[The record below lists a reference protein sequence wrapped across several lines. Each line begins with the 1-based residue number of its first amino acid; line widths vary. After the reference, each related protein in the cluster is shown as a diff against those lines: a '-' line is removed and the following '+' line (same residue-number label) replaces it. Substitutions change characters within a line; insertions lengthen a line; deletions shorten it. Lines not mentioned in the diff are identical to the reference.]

1 MSISETSD
9 TMEWG
14 DYPRPSL
21 AVDVAVLTVRT
32 DTPRPALAL
41 MVVRRKTE
49 EARGKWDIPGAFVLE
64 RERLADA
71 VRRALQDK
79 AGVSDLDPVEL
90 GIFDRPDRDP
100 RGWVVSVAYSVTVPF
115 ERLAPLL
122 DAGGIALAS
131 IRSRA
136 GSSTGAPS
144 DIDLP
149 DGQRGLPFDHHEMV
163 DRAVANLRQRYEVQP
178 DPVPHPAPDPD
189 GLMTQ
194 QPFTVTQLRQLY
206 DAINSRPVQRDAFAR
221 RFVPRPSLGEPE
233 KWQLRPV
240 PGSMS
245 ATGGRPAQMYE
256 MPD

>member
-1 MSISETSD
+1 MSIPETSD
-9 TMEWG
+9 TREWG

-32 DTPRPALAL
+32 DTPQPLLAL
-41 MVVRRKTE
+41 LVIRRRTDAE
-49 EARGKWDIPGAFVLE
+49 RGKWDIPGAFVLE
-64 RERLADA
+64 KERLADA
-71 VRRALQDK
+71 ARRALQDK
-79 AGVSDLDPVEL
+79 AGVSDLEPVEL

-122 DAGGIALAS
+122 DARDIALAPV
-131 IRSRA
+131 RSRA
-136 GSSTGAPS
+136 GTTTSAPVG
-144 DIDLP
+144 IDLP
-149 DGQRGLPFDHHEMV
+149 GDQRDLPFDHHEMV
-163 DRAVANLRQRYEVQP
+163 ERAVADLRRRYEVQP
-178 DPVPHPAPDPD
+178 DPVPQPGPDPD

-233 KWQLRPV
+233 KWHLRPI

-256 MPD
+256 MPE